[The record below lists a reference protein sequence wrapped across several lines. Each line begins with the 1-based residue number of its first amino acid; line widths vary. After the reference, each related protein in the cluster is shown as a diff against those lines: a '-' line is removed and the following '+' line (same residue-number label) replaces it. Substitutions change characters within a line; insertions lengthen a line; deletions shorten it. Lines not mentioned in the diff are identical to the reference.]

1 LKASSAG
8 IVLAWAIN
16 RTLSILQAVAGG
28 AYNTLIITLATS
40 LTVAQLLLYG
50 IALIL
55 GFQISHT
62 RLLFRVEAQLSD
74 IAETMSE
81 SDEDSE
87 PTPTTDGGRDQPRDY
102 KGRFRGKPTGGG
114 AVGGAIIGATFGSNY
129 GTSGLVFGLVMGAFL
144 GHEVERWLLNRG
156 AL

>member
-1 LKASSAG
+1 
-8 IVLAWAIN
+8 
-16 RTLSILQAVAGG
+16 
-28 AYNTLIITLATS
+28 LIITLATS

-114 AVGGAIIGATFGSNY
+114 AIIGATFGSNY